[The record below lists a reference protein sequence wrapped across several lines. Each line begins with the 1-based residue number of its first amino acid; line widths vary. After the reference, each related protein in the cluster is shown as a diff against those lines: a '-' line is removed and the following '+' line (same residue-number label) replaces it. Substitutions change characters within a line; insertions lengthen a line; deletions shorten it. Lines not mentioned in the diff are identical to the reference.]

1 MSLRPGNR
9 IRFVAD
15 PFDSQETIEF
25 QRGWLAG
32 VAAGDGCF
40 WNFRK
45 NGHQY
50 RRFRL
55 AVKDIELIEAFV
67 ERARRLGYDLH
78 KAPHT
83 HTGFNRIHREQMP
96 ATWLTTD
103 AVCQRF
109 EEMLNQPGSQDYS
122 LGWLS
127 GFFDAEGSFSG
138 YVNFA
143 QSDGSKH
150 LETLFRH
157 LDDAGF
163 QWVRM
168 TKGVRLG
175 ASIRE
180 SIRFFSQCPPI
191 LKRKLKSMYG
201 AAPRTSAE
209 VQAVLPAEEAETYNL
224 TTETHNY
231 VAQGFL
237 VKNCDSE
244 FTFTGGTRMTVDEV
258 LAEVERYD
266 CRLVELT
273 GGEPLLQ
280 PDIYELAKRLAD
292 AGHTVLI
299 ETGGHRDISRL
310 DPRVIRIMD
319 LKCPASNESEK
330 NLWSNLDHLR
340 PSDEVKFVIAD
351 RNDYDWMLRVVR
363 ENDLEDRVK
372 LLVSTAFGMIEPERV
387 VEWMLED
394 GLRARFQLQLH
405 KYIWPPNA
413 RRV

>member
-1 MSLRPGNR
+1 
-9 IRFVAD
+9 
-15 PFDSQETIEF
+15 
-25 QRGWLAG
+25 
-32 VAAGDGCF
+32 
-40 WNFRK
+40 
-45 NGHQY
+45 
-50 RRFRL
+50 
-55 AVKDIELIEAFV
+55 
-67 ERARRLGYDLH
+67 
-78 KAPHT
+78 
-83 HTGFNRIHREQMP
+83 
-96 ATWLTTD
+96 
-103 AVCQRF
+103 
-109 EEMLNQPGSQDYS
+109 
-122 LGWLS
+122 
-127 GFFDAEGSFSG
+127 
-138 YVNFA
+138 
-143 QSDGSKH
+143 
-150 LETLFRH
+150 
-157 LDDAGF
+157 
-163 QWVRM
+163 
-168 TKGVRLG
+168 LG
-175 ASIRE
+175 ASIAE
-180 SIRFFSQCPPI
+180 SIEFFSRCPPI
-191 LKRKLKSMYG
+191 LRRKIKGMYG
-201 AAPRTSAE
+201 VSARTSAKVE
-209 VQAVLPAEEAETYNL
+209 ALVQAGEAETYNL

-231 VAQGFL
+231 VAEGFL

-244 FTFTGGTRMTVDEV
+244 FTFSGGTRMTVDEV

-319 LKCPASNESEK
+319 LKCPASNESDK

-363 ENDLEDRVK
+363 ENNLEDRVN